1 MQLNDCIN
9 FMLTKT
15 QNCTFNYFKRK
26 LEPLGITPAQY
37 AVLKCLWDS
46 AERLPSQLSQELYL
60 DSSTITGILS
70 RMEKKGLVERVH
82 SEVDRRTVI
91 VHILPAG
98 ERLRPEIERTIEQAN
113 IDVLAGID
121 AHKLSNFKE
130 CLNIINSNMY
140 CLENE
145 SD

>member
-26 LEPLGITPAQY
+26 LEPLDITPAQY
-37 AVLKCLWDS
+37 AVLKCLWDHK
-46 AERLPSQLSQELYL
+46 ERLPSQLSQELYL

-82 SEVDRRTVI
+82 SEADRRTVI
-91 VHILPAG
+91 VRILPTG
-98 ERLRPEIERTIEQAN
+98 EGLRPAIERIIEKAN
-113 IDVLAGID
+113 LDVLAGID
-121 AHKLSNFKE
+121 AHKLSNFKA
-130 CLNIINSNMY
+130 CLDIINSNIY